1 MMPQLI
7 LYIHNIEKFRKE
19 QQQSEIFKSC
29 STYLFMVFNHLLV
42 AQNYL
47 LVSQMT
53 TCKKPY
59 ETLFPTCFVCFT
71 VRFNHFKSKK
81 LAYHRFAPFLFKRLN
96 ISEIRAGGN
105 FKNNS
110 NPYQAVLNHPFY

>member
-29 STYLFMVFNHLLV
+29 STYLFMVFNHFLV

-47 LVSQMT
+47 LVSQVA

-59 ETLFPTCFVCFT
+59 KTLFPTCFVCYT
-71 VRFNHFKSKK
+71 IRFNHFKSKK
-81 LAYHRFAPFLFKRLN
+81 LAYHRIAPFSFKRLN
-96 ISEIRAGGN
+96 ISKIRAEGN
-105 FKNNS
+105 LKNNS
-110 NPYQAVLNHPFY
+110 NTYRAVTNDPF